1 LFDEWASILQKL
13 DIGLVPIYGDYDLR
27 LGRMNLLEFMISKI
41 PWIASNQPAFREFSR
56 FGRLVTNSPDA
67 WETAIFQIVEK
78 LDDQQQW
85 ATGEPFLFALSQDVN
100 ENIDKVLKLFTYI
113 LNQAN

>member
-1 LFDEWASILQKL
+1 M
-13 DIGLVPIYGDYDLR
+13 V
-27 LGRMNLLEFMISKI
+27 SKI

-56 FGRLVTNSPDA
+56 FGRLVPNSSDA
-67 WETAIFQIVEK
+67 WESAILRVIENM
-78 LDDQQQW
+78 DDLELW
-85 ATGEPFLFALSQDVN
+85 AAGEPFLFALSQDVN